1 MSRLPACV
9 RRRSAALGLCLA
21 ACSSDPTS
29 PGGPLP
35 ECTGPV
41 TIEVSSG
48 TSPSFDWS
56 PACRLFFLIVELGAD
71 DQWLVITDG
80 ANAIAPPVLYGVLPA
95 GARRRDPAIPL
106 EAGRTY
112 DVNVAR
118 WTGPGAEDGV
128 LIGSRDFTP

>member
-1 MSRLPACV
+1 MRG
-9 RRRSAALGLCLA
+9 RWAALSVGLA

-29 PGGPLP
+29 PGEIVP

-41 TIEVSSG
+41 SIEVSSG
-48 TSPSFDWS
+48 TMPTFDWT

-80 ANAIAPPVLYGVLPA
+80 TNAIAPPVRYGVLPT
-95 GARRRDPAIPL
+95 GARQRDPATPL
-106 EAGRTY
+106 EAGQTY

-118 WTGPGAEDGV
+118 WTGPGPEDGV
-128 LIGSRDFTP
+128 LIGSEFFTP

>member
-1 MSRLPACV
+1 MRE
-9 RRRSAALGLCLA
+9 GWIGFLCMALA

-35 ECTGPV
+35 ECSGPV
-41 TIEVSSG
+41 TIEVSDG
-48 TSPSFDWS
+48 TSPTFDWN
-56 PACRLFFLIVELGAD
+56 PRCRLFFLGVELGAE

-80 ANAIAPPVLYGVLPA
+80 ANAIAPPVRYGVLPA
-95 GARRRDPAIPL
+95 GARQREPAIAL

-112 DVNVAR
+112 DVNLGR

-128 LIGSRDFTP
+128 LIGTEFFTP

>member
-1 MSRLPACV
+1 MRATWI
-9 RRRSAALGLCLA
+9 AALGCTLA

-29 PGGPLP
+29 PAGPVP
-35 ECTGPV
+35 ECTGSV

-48 TSPSFDWS
+48 TAPTFDWS
-56 PACRLFFLIVELGAD
+56 PACRLFFLSVELGAA

-80 ANAIAPPVLYGVLPA
+80 TNAIAPPVRYGVLPA
-95 GARRRDPAIPL
+95 GARQRDPAIPL

>member
-1 MSRLPACV
+1 MRG
-9 RRRSAALGLCLA
+9 RWAALTLGLA

-29 PGGPLP
+29 PGGPVP

-48 TSPSFDWS
+48 TTPTFDWS

-71 DQWLVITDG
+71 DHWLVITDST
-80 ANAIAPPVLYGVLPA
+80 NAIAPPVRYGVLPA
-95 GARRRDPAIPL
+95 GARQRDPPTPL

-112 DVNVAR
+112 DVNVGR

-128 LIGSRDFTP
+128 LIGSRIFTP

>member
-1 MSRLPACV
+1 MRTYRTV
-9 RRRSAALGLCLA
+9 ALAFLLS
-21 ACSSDPTS
+21 ACSSDPTG
-29 PGGPLP
+29 PNGPLP

-41 TIEVSSG
+41 SIQVSSG

-56 PACRLFFLIVELGAD
+56 PACRLFFLSVELGAED
-71 DQWLVITDG
+71 EWLVISDG
-80 ANAIAPPVLYGVLPA
+80 ANAIAPPVRYGVLPA
-95 GARRRDPAIPL
+95 GARQRDPATPL
-106 EAGRTY
+106 EPGLTY